1 MKIVATGAS
10 GFVGS
15 FLSAYFR
22 QKGYEFVGIDKEDF
36 ANNALQT
43 KLTGADVVINLAGAP
58 IINKWTE
65 DYKKILYSS
74 RVTLTDKLVSALSTL
89 PSKPSLFIST
99 SAIGVYKNGGPH
111 TEERFEYDS
120 GFLGKLAQ
128 AWETS
133 ALKAQELGIRTV
145 IFRFAV
151 VIGKSGGALAQ
162 MLPVFKHG
170 LGGKIGSGKQPF
182 SWVHILDI
190 ARAYEFAI
198 SNDQISGIYNL
209 SAPNPVTNEVLT
221 NTLSEIL
228 RKPTFLT
235 VPAFALRLKY
245 GDAAVVLTEGQEV
258 YPERLLRSGFEFKF
272 KTLKEALQD
281 VLQ

>member
-1 MKIVATGAS
+1 MKITATGAS

-15 FLSAYFR
+15 FLSTYFR
-22 QKGYEFVGIDKEDF
+22 QKGYDFVGIDKEDF
-36 ANNALQT
+36 ASNALHS
-43 KLTGADVVINLAGAP
+43 KLTGSDVVINLAGAP

-65 DYKKILYSS
+65 DYKKVLFSS
-74 RVTLTDKLVSALSTL
+74 RVTLTDKLVSALSAL

-99 SAIGVYKNGGPH
+99 SAIGVYRNGGPH

-120 GFLGKLAQ
+120 GFLGKLAL

-133 ALKAQELGIRTV
+133 ALKAQELSIRTV

-151 VIGKSGGALAQ
+151 VIGRDGGALAQ
-162 MLPVFKHG
+162 MLPVFKLG

-198 SNDQISGIYNL
+198 SNDQISGVYNL

-228 RKPTFLT
+228 RKPAFLT

-245 GDAAVVLTEGQEV
+245 GDGAVVLTEGQEV
-258 YPERLLRSGFEFKF
+258 YPDRLLRSGFEFKF

-281 VLQ
+281 VL

>member
-1 MKIVATGAS
+1 MKITATGAS

-22 QKGYEFVGIDKEDF
+22 QKGYDFVGIDKEDF
-36 ANNALQT
+36 ASNALHS
-43 KLTGADVVINLAGAP
+43 KLTGSDVVINLAGAP

-65 DYKKILYSS
+65 DYKKVLFSS
-74 RVTLTDKLVSALSTL
+74 RVTLTDKLVSALSAL

-99 SAIGVYKNGGPH
+99 SAIGVYRNGGPH

-120 GFLGKLAQ
+120 GFLGKLAL

-133 ALKAQELGIRTV
+133 ALKAQELSIRTV

-151 VIGKSGGALAQ
+151 VIGRDGGALAQ
-162 MLPVFKHG
+162 MLPVFKLG

-198 SNDQISGIYNL
+198 SNDQISGVYNL

-228 RKPTFLT
+228 RKPAFLT

-245 GDAAVVLTEGQEV
+245 GDGAVVLTEGQEV
-258 YPERLLRSGFEFKF
+258 YPDRLLRSGFEFKF

-281 VLQ
+281 VL